1 MTDPPDHAD
10 HHARYWCVYCL
21 AATIVLPLNFAHK
34 SRKSSF
40 AASILLEYIC
50 GVPQSIKCDNLR
62 SAVSKSNRYEPQ
74 FNEAKEYEATHY
86 GNTVLAAR
94 VRKPRDKGS
103 VEKASSPESY
113 DQ

>member
-1 MTDPPDHAD
+1 
-10 HHARYWCVYCL
+10 
-21 AATIVLPLNFAHK
+21 
-34 SRKSSF
+34 
-40 AASILLEYIC
+40 
-50 GVPQSIKCDNLR
+50 
-62 SAVSKSNRYEPQ
+62 VSKSNRYEPQ